1 MDKQVCVLSRVTS
14 SSEIKKLVRESRV
27 LKLVAICLI
36 LASPVVFVHR
46 VNDYHAFTFFD
57 PLSFNVPQLAGQLAV
72 SSREDTERSTSQLRG
87 DRNGDAVKYD
97 IPASEHVF
105 SRYRTVIRED
115 GVHLEVCRV
124 AMGESLQPCSNIG
137 PSSRFVGLSSSLGTL
152 DRSFG
157 LIEGIVGKLVRT
169 SGLCSR
175 VSGQTVGG
183 IDLQLHLIHRL
194 MKCLIAGVQ
203 GLSSEAIS
211 PSNLRPLKSRK
222 DGVNAQD
229 DQADYFKS
237 KVWCFPSSC
246 WAHPRMGR
254 LRLGC
259 MATEEGKRLAELH
272 LRRYHD
278 RREVHDGLC
287 LRLYVYHHHLLTAWS
302 TP

>member
-1 MDKQVCVLSRVTS
+1 
-14 SSEIKKLVRESRV
+14 
-27 LKLVAICLI
+27 
-36 LASPVVFVHR
+36 
-46 VNDYHAFTFFD
+46 
-57 PLSFNVPQLAGQLAV
+57 
-72 SSREDTERSTSQLRG
+72 
-87 DRNGDAVKYD
+87 
-97 IPASEHVF
+97 
-105 SRYRTVIRED
+105 
-115 GVHLEVCRV
+115 
-124 AMGESLQPCSNIG
+124 MGESLQPCSNIG

-229 DQADYFKS
+229 DQADYSRAKFGVFPPVAGLILGWGACGWG
-237 KVWCFPSSC
+237 VW
-246 WAHPRMGR
+246 R
-254 LRLGC
+254 LRRGKGWRNFTFGATMIVGRFT
-259 MATEEGKRLAELH
+259 MACVCGFMFITII
-272 LRRYHD
+272 
-278 RREVHDGLC
+278 
-287 LRLYVYHHHLLTAWS
+287 S
-302 TP
+302 